1 MTDDTDLI
9 ASTDEHGRETFTYA
23 KGKAPKT
30 KPRYT
35 TRPLT
40 GAPAETPIAEKATPK
55 PKE

>member
-1 MTDDTDLI
+1 MTENTDLI
-9 ASTDEHGRETFTYA
+9 ATTDANGRETFTYA

-40 GAPAETPIAEKATPK
+40 GAAAEPIAEKPTTK